1 MSFVETYPTL
11 SNAFQV
17 DHSRVA
23 QGHSVNAMSPK
34 AKSHVSGQKEFLFHS
49 GSDMEVDS
57 KNGSGL
63 TN

>member
-1 MSFVETYPTL
+1 MFPSYLNF
-11 SNAFQV
+11 S
-17 DHSRVA
+17 SRF
-23 QGHSVNAMSPK
+23 HRFLIRD
-34 AKSHVSGQKEFLFHS
+34 FLFHS